1 MIITKTPFRISFIGG
16 GSDLKSFYAQDTG
29 KVITSTIDKYIYV
42 LVKPKL
48 GIVDYKFRVNWSKV
62 EFKNDLNKI
71 EHPIVRET
79 LRYFKVNGP
88 VEITT
93 FSDVPAETGL
103 ASSSAFAVGLVKA
116 ISILKN
122 IKLSKNQ
129 VARIAAHIEVNLLKR
144 NMGKQDHYA
153 CAYGGFN
160 EFKFYSNENV
170 SRKKIIITKNIKK
183 LLIQKLSLHYT
194 SIKRNASKILKKQ
207 TLLNY
212 QQRLYLQK
220 IIKILPEMRNS
231 LTNIN
236 EIKNIGNLLDYSFE
250 YKKKINN
257 KVSNSRLDKIYNKA
271 KKVNVLGGKILGAGN
286 GGFFLFFSHKKNK
299 KKLNDMIGNIKLMN
313 FSFEDKGVQN
323 IKIKNI

>member
-1 MIITKTPFRISFIGG
+1 MIITKTPFRVSFIGG
-16 GSDLKSFYAQDTG
+16 GSDLKSFYSKDTG
-29 KVITSTIDKYIYV
+29 RVITSTINKYIYV
-42 LVKPKL
+42 IVKPKL

-62 EFKNDLNKI
+62 EFKNELNKI

-79 LRYFKVNGP
+79 LKYFKVSGP
-88 VEITT
+88 IEITT

-170 SRKKIIITKNIKK
+170 TRKKILITKKIKK
-183 LLIQKLSLHYT
+183 LLTQKLSLHYT

-207 TLLNY
+207 TNLNY
-212 QQRLYLQK
+212 QQRSNLQK
-220 IIKILPEMRNS
+220 LINILPEVRDS

-236 EIKNIGNLLDYSFE
+236 KINKLGKLLDYSFE

-257 KVSNSRLDKIYNKA
+257 KVSSSRLEKIYNKS
-271 KKVNVLGGKILGAGN
+271 KKLDVLGGKILGAGN

-299 KKLNDMIGNIKLMN
+299 KKLNDMIGNVKLMN
-313 FSFEDKGVQN
+313 FSFEDKGVQK